1 MATDSFSSDEAHS
14 SDEARVKR
22 DFWPTIRRVARSVP
36 FAEDAVAAY
45 YCALDRETPTHVR
58 AALIGALAY
67 FVLPFDAVPDFL
79 PLMGFADDASIL
91 AAALAAVRMH
101 MTDRHR
107 EAARRA
113 LAEQD
118 LA

>member
-1 MATDSFSSDEAHS
+1 MDADSFA

-22 DFWPTIRRVARSVP
+22 EFWPTLRRVARNIP

-45 YCALDRETPTHVR
+45 YCALDRETPMHVR

-67 FVLPFDAVPDFL
+67 FVMPLDALPDFL

-91 AAALAAVRMH
+91 AAAIAAVRMH
-101 MTDRHR
+101 MNDRHR

-113 LAEQD
+113 LSDEE

>member
-1 MATDSFSSDEAHS
+1 MDADSFASDET
-14 SDEARVKR
+14 RVKR
-22 DFWPTIRRVARSVP
+22 EFWPTLRRVARNIP

-45 YCALDRETPTHVR
+45 YCALDRETPMHVR

-67 FVLPFDAVPDFL
+67 FVMPLDAVPDFL

-91 AAALAAVRMH
+91 AAAIAAVRLH

-107 EAARRA
+107 EAARRT
-113 LAEQD
+113 LADEE

>member
-1 MATDSFSSDEAHS
+1 MVSRSADPAAEEAS
-14 SDEARVKR
+14 VRR
-22 DFWPTIRRVARSVP
+22 NFWPKLKSVARAVP

-45 YCALDRETPTHVR
+45 YCAMDRDTPTHVR
-58 AALIGALAY
+58 ATLIGALAY
-67 FVLPFDAVPDFL
+67 FIVPFDMVPDFI
-79 PLMGFADDASIL
+79 PVAGFLDDASIL
-91 AAALAAVRMH
+91 AAALASVRMH

-113 LAEQD
+113 LAAEE

>member
-1 MATDSFSSDEAHS
+1 MTDDRFSD
-14 SDEARVKR
+14 DEARVRR
-22 DFWPTIRRVARSVP
+22 DFWPIVRRVARNIP

-91 AAALAAVRMH
+91 AAAIAAVRIH
-101 MTDRHR
+101 MKDRHR
-107 EAARRA
+107 DAARRTLEDEGLKA
-113 LAEQD
+113 
-118 LA
+118 

>member
-1 MATDSFSSDEAHS
+1 MASDSFSSDES
-14 SDEARVKR
+14 RVKR
-22 DFWPTIRRVARSVP
+22 EFWPTLRRVARSIP

-58 AALIGALAY
+58 AALLGALVY
-67 FVLPFDAVPDFL
+67 FIVPFDAVPDFL
-79 PLMGFADDASIL
+79 PLLGFADDASVL
-91 AAALAAVRMH
+91 AAAIAAVRIH
-101 MTDRHR
+101 MNDKHR

-113 LAEQD
+113 LAEED

>member
-1 MATDSFSSDEAHS
+1 MATDGFSSDET
-14 SDEARVKR
+14 RVKR
-22 DFWPTIRRVARSVP
+22 EFWPTLRRVARSIP

-58 AALIGALAY
+58 AALFGALAY

-79 PLMGFADDASIL
+79 PLVGFADDASVL
-91 AAALAAVRMH
+91 AAAIAAVRLH

-107 EAARRA
+107 DAARRT
-113 LAEQD
+113 LADEE

>member
-1 MATDSFSSDEAHS
+1 MASDSFSA
-14 SDEARVKR
+14 DEARVKR
-22 DFWPTIRRVARSVP
+22 EFWPTIKRVARNVP

-67 FVLPFDAVPDFL
+67 FVLPFDAMPDFL
-79 PLMGFADDASIL
+79 PLVGFADDASIL
-91 AAALAAVRMH
+91 AAAIATVRMH
-101 MTDRHR
+101 MKDRHR
-107 EAARRA
+107 GAARRT
-113 LAEQD
+113 LAEED